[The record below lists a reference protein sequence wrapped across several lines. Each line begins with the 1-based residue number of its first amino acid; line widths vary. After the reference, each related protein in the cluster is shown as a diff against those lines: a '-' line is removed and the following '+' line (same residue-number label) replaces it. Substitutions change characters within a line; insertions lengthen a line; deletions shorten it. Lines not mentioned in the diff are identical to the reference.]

1 MNNAQK
7 QAIRILTPEEQ
18 MAITLSSVHGKSTWE
33 AGEIMGKAHYK
44 YLEIHARGVKYFRM
58 FTEYFTLFPELF
70 PEDLCTNKQFREYII
85 NLMINRKTVKET
97 IGLLNHEDWVTTK
110 QIAHQIE
117 NAMKALSRSDKPVQ
131 ASHLIHLI
139 KDFDRWNNF
148 RILPLS
154 MQEPSAFKRRNKQK
168 IKKLLTLT
176 SSLHPLALQRVIKL
190 YELKKRSKTPLYLPI
205 VSKFEQKMSTII
217 EVGNSSNDEISKIP
231 LFIFNHKEDANKY
244 LEITSAYLF
253 KENHSCRDGQIF
265 WPELRYT
272 IKKAINYEQVMGVN
286 PTRKAFLDNAGIDPE
301 IRKFL
306 KKREAEQDSYLARNI
321 KARISRAKAKMS

>member
-117 NAMKALSRSDKPVQ
+117 NAMKALSRRDKPVQ

-154 MQEPSAFKRRNKQK
+154 MQEPSACKRMNKQK
-168 IKKLLTLT
+168 IKNLLTLT
-176 SSLHPLALQRVIKL
+176 SSLHP
-190 YELKKRSKTPLYLPI
+190 
-205 VSKFEQKMSTII
+205 
-217 EVGNSSNDEISKIP
+217 
-231 LFIFNHKEDANKY
+231 
-244 LEITSAYLF
+244 
-253 KENHSCRDGQIF
+253 
-265 WPELRYT
+265 
-272 IKKAINYEQVMGVN
+272 
-286 PTRKAFLDNAGIDPE
+286 
-301 IRKFL
+301 
-306 KKREAEQDSYLARNI
+306 
-321 KARISRAKAKMS
+321 